1 MGGVRAGM
9 GYTGS
14 HDLRELR
21 EEAQFTRMGPAGL
34 ATHIIF
40 KLRKNHRTTHSN

>member
-21 EEAQFTRMGPAGL
+21 EEAQFTYGSCW
-34 ATHIIF
+34 F
-40 KLRKNHRTTHSN
+40 SRKPST